1 MSTPPP
7 GGGGPSPAIA
17 LVLASPLAVFLAL
30 AVFAYPAT
38 DDWVFAAM
46 AQERGIVGG
55 TLDHLRGWGGR
66 YAAIPANLLVHSL
79 PLPWLAFPAIIA
91 ANLLA
96 LVLAWRLLLPRGI
109 SHPWSWSIA
118 AAGLLA
124 ATLPSR
130 AEGLYWLCGMIAYVA
145 PFTLVAVLVGALR
158 RWPERRWLPPTL
170 MAGGVLVAG
179 CGETVTILAGFSACG
194 LWLLGQSRAR
204 WLVWGLAAGAALSLA
219 APGTWVRLG
228 QAGGPALG
236 GGGWAGS
243 LIASWDLACG
253 LLRDLGRG
261 AAPFALLTAA
271 LLGSRSPT
279 RPASWLLPLV
289 AAPLVLLATTLAL
302 APSQLALGVV
312 EGRQRDAAWCLVL
325 PWALACAWWLGARH
339 PAWLIRPSSAI
350 AAPGLVG
357 AGTLALLMTA
367 TGNPP
372 FGSTPV
378 VAAWIGGL
386 LVLGVG
392 VWWLRRATT
401 PWLLGG
407 MTMLAMWMSG
417 PLAVGWLDLLVRA
430 PHRRGEQW
438 VRDAGVRILAAQGVR
453 QLRVP
458 FPDPNHFP
466 STISVGDLANAN
478 TWWNKAY
485 ARRQGVESVACD
497 PRCVAPEPLPAPR

>member
-1 MSTPPP
+1 MSAPP
-7 GGGGPSPAIA
+7 GGGGPSPAIS

-46 AQERGIVGG
+46 AQDRGIVGG

-66 YAAIPANLLVHSL
+66 FTAIPANLLVHSL
-79 PLPWLAFPAIIA
+79 PYPWLTFPAAIT
-91 ANLLA
+91 ANLLG
-96 LVLAWRLLLPRGI
+96 LVLAWRMLLPRDLA
-109 SHPWSWSIA
+109 HPWLWSAA

-158 RWPERRWLPPTL
+158 RWPERRWLPPVL
-170 MAGGVLVAG
+170 AAGGVLVAG
-179 CGETVTILAGFSACG
+179 CGETATILAGSSACG
-194 LWLLGQSRAR
+194 LWLLGRPQAR
-204 WLVWGLAAGAALSLA
+204 WLAWGLATGTALSLA
-219 APGTWVRLG
+219 APGTWARLS
-228 QAGGPALG
+228 QAGGPAMG
-236 GGGWAGS
+236 GGGWANS
-243 LIASWDLACG
+243 LTYSWDLACG

-261 AAPFALLTAA
+261 PTPFALLVATV
-271 LLGSRSPT
+271 LGGQCPT
-279 RPASWLLPLV
+279 RPRAGLPLV
-289 AAPLVLLATTLAL
+289 AVALMALGTTLAM
-302 APSQLALGVV
+302 APSHLALGVV

-339 PAWLIRPSSAI
+339 PAWLIRPAAA
-350 AAPGLVG
+350 AAPGLIV
-357 AGTLALLMTA
+357 AGILALLLA
-367 TGNPP
+367 AAGEPQFTGLA
-372 FGSTPV
+372 V
-378 VAAWIGGL
+378 LAAWMVGL
-386 LVLGVG
+386 VVLGG
-392 VWWLRRATT
+392 GIWWMRWATT
-401 PWLLGG
+401 PWLLAG
-407 MTMLAMWMSG
+407 MAVLAMWMSG

-438 VRDAGVRILAAQGVR
+438 ARDAGVRTLAAQGVR
-453 QLRVP
+453 HLRVP
-458 FPDPNHFP
+458 FPDPDFYP

-497 PRCVAPEPLPAPR
+497 PRSIAAEPAPAAR